1 MEDERNHWQRDGG
14 YLVILVV
21 VILLFFG
28 WRIGLAGNGE
38 VGTSEGETAVSTGL
52 NTDASSAQPVLDGTA
67 ATTGEQAPIYDFTN
81 GDVPVI
87 SDTGLS
93 PQLDPHTYEG
103 KLPSHEFETYTVER
117 GDTPRIIA
125 DTFGITVQSLLGG
138 NARLS
143 QEATLLH
150 PGDELIILPI
160 NGVLHEVE
168 PGDTL
173 ESVSEMYDIP
183 IEDIIAYTDNN
194 LEFPYRL
201 YPETRI
207 MVPGAV
213 PEVVIWQPPALSTS
227 GSSGV
232 GGGITP
238 KIVGT
243 GSFQY
248 PVSSRNFTQFYWY
261 GHPAIDIALGE
272 GNPVYASDTGTV
284 TYAGWNTWG
293 YGNLIVVNHG
303 NGFETF
309 YAHLSGIN
317 VVPGQIVYKGNVIG
331 YSGNTGN
338 SSGPHVH
345 FEIRIGGNPDDPCW
359 YLGCGG

>member
-1 MEDERNHWQRDGG
+1 MEEAHNQWQKGGG

-21 VILLFFG
+21 GILLFFG
-28 WRIGLAGNGE
+28 WRIGLADKQGE
-38 VGTSEGETAVSTGL
+38 GDGAGKTAVSPTTSPQATPNG
-52 NTDASSAQPVLDGTA
+52 TPASSSDGLPLHDFATGDLPVLNDIGI
-67 ATTGEQAPIYDFTN
+67 APQPN
-81 GDVPVI
+81 
-87 SDTGLS
+87 
-93 PQLDPHTYEG
+93 PHTYEG
-103 KLPSHEFETYTVER
+103 ELPSHEFETYTVER
-117 GDTPRIIA
+117 GDTPGLIA
-125 DTFGITVQSLLGG
+125 EQFGIAVETLLGG

-143 QEATLLH
+143 QETTLLQ
-150 PGDELIILPI
+150 PGDVLIILPI
-160 NGVLHEVE
+160 DAVLHEVQ

-173 ESVSEMYDIP
+173 ESVSEQYNIP
-183 IEDIIAYTDNN
+183 IEDIIAYEDNN

-201 YPETRI
+201 YPETEI
-207 MVPGAV
+207 MVPGAKR
-213 PEVVIWQPPALSTS
+213 EVVIWQPPAVS
-227 GSSGV
+227 SSGGSGL
-232 GGGITP
+232 GGGIAP

-248 PVSSRNFTQFYWY
+248 PVNNRNFTQFYWY

-272 GNPVYASDTGTV
+272 GNPVFAADTGTV

-303 NGFETF
+303 NGYETL

-338 SSGPHVH
+338 SSGPHIH

-359 YLGCGG
+359 YLGCG

>member
-1 MEDERNHWQRDGG
+1 MEEDRNHWQKGGG

-21 VILLFFG
+21 GILLFFG
-28 WRIGLAGNGE
+28 WRIGLANNQGE
-38 VGTSEGETAVSTGL
+38 GVGDGETAVSSAT
-52 NTDASSAQPVLDGTA
+52 SSPQSTPNGTPVGSSDGI
-67 ATTGEQAPIYDFTN
+67 PLYDFST
-81 GDVPVI
+81 GDVPVFN
-87 SDTGLS
+87 DTGIA
-93 PQLDPHTYEG
+93 PQPNPHTYEG
-103 KLPSHEFETYTVER
+103 KLPYHEFETYTVER
-117 GDTPRIIA
+117 GDTPGLIA
-125 DTFGITVQSLLGG
+125 EQFGIAVETLLGG

-143 QEATLLH
+143 QETTLLQ
-150 PGDELIILPI
+150 PGDVLIILPI
-160 NGVLHEVE
+160 DAVLHEVE

-173 ESVSEMYDIP
+173 ESLSEQYDIP
-183 IEDIIAYTDNN
+183 VEDIIAYADNN

-201 YPETRI
+201 YPETEI
-207 MVPGAV
+207 MVPGAKR
-213 PEVVIWQPPALSTS
+213 EVVIWQPPAVS
-227 GSSGV
+227 SSGGSGL

-248 PVSSRNFTQFYWY
+248 PVSNRNFTQFYWY
-261 GHPAIDIALGE
+261 GHPAIDIALAE
-272 GNPVYASDTGTV
+272 GNAVFASDTGTV

-303 NGFETF
+303 NGYETL

-338 SSGPHVH
+338 SSGPHIH

-359 YLGCGG
+359 YLGCG